1 MQMIEEGKLQPW
13 KVTSHRLPLLEAA
26 MGYEKFDAK
35 EFNKVET
42 NTRVSLHCLSACRL
56 HLPVTNLVNA
66 VIIHT

>member
-1 MQMIEEGKLQPW
+1 MIVSNLLQMIEEGKLQPW

-42 NTRVSLHCLSACRL
+42 NTRVSLQC
-56 HLPVTNLVNA
+56 
-66 VIIHT
+66 